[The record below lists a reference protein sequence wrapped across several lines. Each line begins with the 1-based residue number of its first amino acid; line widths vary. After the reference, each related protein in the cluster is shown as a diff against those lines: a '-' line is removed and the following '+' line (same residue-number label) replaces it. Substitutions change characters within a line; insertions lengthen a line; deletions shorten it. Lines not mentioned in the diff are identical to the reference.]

1 MPLTEEEAD
10 KLRYSTDS
18 NGNVSYSGSV
28 GITAFKKPE
37 TVEDELAFYGFS
49 TSEIENIVNKF
60 NAVSDSSSTVDP
72 VTTTNPATGET
83 STNVNG
89 SLLSNSAKA
98 FKANSDYQKARL
110 ETEKL
115 KITAINESNRIAQ
128 AQLIATLDSNRTKEA
143 TLIMLGEQYLQTD
156 RLIDAIKNQKL
167 TTGTI
172 NVNPSVHVDTTA
184 IAQSTKTIADATVAL
199 SESATVQKE
208 HYDFLKNGSESLK
221 DSKGNAIVPREISAK
236 NNAENHIYKNAE
248 NTHDHQA
255 SMLEVLN
262 HLNGMSNVG
271 NGSGN
276 GSGSG
281 DSNDDLLSVLDRLVS
296 FDYEKWKN
304 EHNFTVF
311 KENT

>member
-60 NAVSDSSSTVDP
+60 NAVSDSSSIVDP

-89 SLLSNSAKA
+89 SLVSNSAKA

-143 TLIMLGEQYLQTD
+143 TLIMLGEQYLQID
-156 RLIDAIKNQKL
+156 RLIDAIKNQNLNFGDIK
-167 TTGTI
+167 
-172 NVNPSVHVDTTA
+172 VNPSIHVDTTA
-184 IAQSTKTIADATVAL
+184 IAESTKTIADATVAL

-208 HYDFLKNGSESLK
+208 HYDFLKNGSETLK
-221 DSKGNAIVPREISAK
+221 DSSGQVIKPREIEAK
-236 NNAENHIYKNAE
+236 KNAE
-248 NTHDHQA
+248 QYIEQQDTNNTTFDDIKGYIGEA
-255 SMLEVLN
+255 LGVVEDGVESAL
-262 HLNGMSNVG
+262 G
-271 NGSGN
+271 NTDGFDIN
-276 GSGSG
+276 F
-281 DSNDDLLSVLDRLVS
+281 NPLSYIDEILMTD
-296 FDYEKWKN
+296 FI
-304 EHNFTVF
+304 
-311 KENT
+311 ENKDNYYPENKS

>member
-89 SLLSNSAKA
+89 SLVSNSAKA

-156 RLIDAIKNQKL
+156 RLIEAIKNQSL

-184 IAQSTKTIADATVAL
+184 IAESTKTIADATVAL

-208 HYDFLKNGSESLK
+208 HYNFLKNGSDSLK
-221 DSKGNAIVPREISAK
+221 DTNGNKIIPQEVQAK
-236 NNAENHIYKNAE
+236 INAEKLIE
-248 NTHDHQA
+248 QED
-255 SMLEVLN
+255 LN
-262 HLNGMSNVG
+262 KTTFDDIADFAKEALGIVEEG
-271 NGSGN
+271 VDKALGSTDGF
-276 GSGSG
+276 
-281 DSNDDLLSVLDRLVS
+281 DLDFNPIAYIDEILMKD
-296 FDYEKWKN
+296 FQ
-304 EHNFTVF
+304 EHKDNYYPD
-311 KENT
+311 K